1 MKIRNGFVSN
11 SSSSS
16 FIIAYKGDLKE
27 ELDKALKLPVPENY
41 PLKDLVIDLAA
52 VFFKNVDE
60 TFNDVASYEEERYK
74 ADKEVKELF
83 EKGFTIATGG
93 FPDDMNPTCSYL
105 CNQNIEYESDT
116 LLIKQDGGY

>member
-16 FIIAYKGDLKE
+16 FVIAYKGDLKE

-60 TFNDVASYEEERYK
+60 TFNDVASYEKERYK
-74 ADKEVKELF
+74 TDKEVKKLF

-93 FPDDMNPTCSYL
+93 FSDDTNSTCSYL
-105 CNQNIEYESDT
+105 CDQNIYYESDT
-116 LLIKQDGGY
+116 LVIKQDGGY